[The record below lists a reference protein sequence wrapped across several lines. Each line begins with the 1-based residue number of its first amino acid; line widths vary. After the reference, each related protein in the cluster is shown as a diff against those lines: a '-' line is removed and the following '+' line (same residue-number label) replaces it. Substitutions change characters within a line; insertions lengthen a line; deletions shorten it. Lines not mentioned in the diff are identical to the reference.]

1 MSTYLSIV
9 AADAVFADAI
19 AADEE
24 YKTIKELPTPVCPNE
39 KAKQETA
46 SLKSLVIHVDTNSPT
61 AQKIK
66 NAWRDTYPDE
76 PVFDKMV
83 VVGGRAMHYDILLQW
98 ISSNGEITKTKQV
111 EVKSK
116 KNLIKIDPTKNPW
129 SYCVQYLNGHG
140 NDFTLGHKYADL
152 FYTELDK
159 LIVEYNI
166 TAEKPSLEEWKKDA
180 FGGKKPTTPFVSELR
195 DKGYKSKFLSK
206 FRIDFNKK
214 FADTIT
220 EDDLKTIEQE
230 VYKKSNE
237 VFDEKDYWLQIHGS
251 LDDPDNFNVR
261 WSSKVKMN
269 PIIKYEQD
277 ITKSKC
283 DVNFK
288 FTCDDGKVYRAKLR
302 WGYGQCLTNLRV
314 DLK

>member
-1 MSTYLSIV
+1 MTGND
-9 AADAVFADAI
+9 AAIITNDSAI
-19 AADEE
+19 ADENE
-24 YKTIKELPTPVCPNE
+24 TIKKPHTPVCPHE

-46 SLKSLVIHVDTNSPT
+46 SLKSLVVHWDTNTPS

-66 NAWRDTYPDE
+66 KAWMDTYTDDD

-83 VVGGRAMHYDILLQW
+83 VVGGRNKHYDILLQW
-98 ISSNGEITKTKQV
+98 ISPSNEIIKTKQV
-111 EVKSK
+111 EVKLKYK
-116 KNLIKIDPTKNPW
+116 KIKIDPTKNPW

-140 NDFTLGHKYADL
+140 SDFTLGHKYADL

-159 LIVEYNI
+159 LITEYNI

-180 FGGKKPTTPFVSELR
+180 FGGNKPTTPFVSELR

-206 FRIDFNKK
+206 FRIDFNKR
-214 FADTIT
+214 FVDTIT

-237 VFDEKDYWLQIHGS
+237 VFGEKDYWLQLHGS
-251 LDDPDNFNVR
+251 LDDPENFNVR
-261 WSSKVKMN
+261 WSSKVMMQ
-269 PIIKYEQD
+269 PIINTEQN
-277 ITKSKC
+277 ITRSKC
-283 DVNFK
+283 DINFK
-288 FTCDDGKVYRAKLR
+288 FTCDDDKVFETKLR
-302 WGYGQCLTNLRV
+302 WGYGQCITNLRV